1 MQRTPLMIGLKY
13 VGILL
18 VVLVVLLLLGKV
30 LPWKPS
36 SSSTV
41 GASAAILFL
50 AIQEAYAR
58 GVKDGSSSN
67 TSADSSE
74 D

>member
-1 MQRTPLMIGLKY
+1 MQRTPLMLGLKY

-18 VVLVVLLLLGKV
+18 LVLVILLILGKY

-36 SSSTV
+36 TSSTV
-41 GASAAILFL
+41 GASAGILFL

-58 GVKDGSSSN
+58 GVKYGSSSN
-67 TSADSSE
+67 ESSE